1 MSADPMDLS
10 CPVCAGWIEA
20 PDLEELIVL
29 AQEHAR
35 LEHAYELPREHVL
48 QLLAE
53 GSH

>member
-1 MSADPMDLS
+1 MMELS
-10 CPVCAGWIEA
+10 CPVCAGLVEA

-29 AQEHAR
+29 SQEHTL

-53 GSH
+53 SST